1 MPEPNDEEE
10 KKKDEQKTTAEVMA
24 EMAAEYDAKIAE
36 LNAKIEQMKVD
47 HAKELKDILTGSA
60 DRKKAEEDE
69 KNAIEE
75 AAAMIAKNLG
85 GKIKE

>member
-1 MPEPNDEEE
+1 MDETKQTNDEEQ
-10 KKKDEQKTTAEVMA
+10 KQKTTAEVMA

-60 DRKKAEEDE
+60 DRKKAEEEE
-69 KNAIEE
+69 KNAIED

>member
-1 MPEPNDEEE
+1 METEPTQKNNEGQ
-10 KKKDEQKTTAEVMA
+10 EQKTTAEVMA

>member
-1 MPEPNDEEE
+1 MSESTSEEE
-10 KKKDEQKTTAEVMA
+10 KKDEQKTTAEVMA

-36 LNAKIEQMKVD
+36 LSAQIEKMKVD

>member
-1 MPEPNDEEE
+1 METEQKQENNEEQ
-10 KKKDEQKTTAEVMA
+10 KQKTTAEVMA

>member
-1 MPEPNDEEE
+1 METEQKQENNEEQ
-10 KKKDEQKTTAEVMA
+10 KQKTTAEVMA

-60 DRKKAEEDE
+60 DRKKAAEDE

>member
-1 MPEPNDEEE
+1 METEQKQENNEEQ
-10 KKKDEQKTTAEVMA
+10 KQKTTAEVMA

-36 LNAKIEQMKVD
+36 LSAQIERMKVD

>member
-1 MPEPNDEEE
+1 MEGTEQPNNEEQ
-10 KKKDEQKTTAEVMA
+10 KQKTTAEVMA

-36 LNAKIEQMKVD
+36 LSAQIEQMKVD

-75 AAAMIAKNLG
+75 AAATIAKNLG

>member
-1 MPEPNDEEE
+1 METETKQENNEEQ
-10 KKKDEQKTTAEVMA
+10 KQKTTAEVMA

-36 LNAKIEQMKVD
+36 LSAQIEQMKVD
-47 HAKELKDILTGSA
+47 HAKELKNILTGSA
-60 DRKKAEEDE
+60 DRKKAEEEE

>member
-1 MPEPNDEEE
+1 MDETEKKTDEEQ
-10 KKKDEQKTTAEVMA
+10 KQKTTAEVMA

-75 AAAMIAKNLG
+75 AASMIAKNLG

>member
-1 MPEPNDEEE
+1 METEQKQGNNKEQ
-10 KKKDEQKTTAEVMA
+10 KQKTTSEVMA

-36 LNAKIEQMKVD
+36 LSAQIEQMKVD
-47 HAKELKDILTGSA
+47 HAKELKEILTGSA
-60 DRKKAEEDE
+60 NRKKAEEDE

>member
-1 MPEPNDEEE
+1 METEPKQENNEEQ
-10 KKKDEQKTTAEVMA
+10 KQKTTAEVMA

>member
-1 MPEPNDEEE
+1 MPEPNNDEE
-10 KKKDEQKTTAEVMA
+10 KKDEQKTTAEVMA

-36 LNAKIEQMKVD
+36 LSAQIEQMKVD

>member
-1 MPEPNDEEE
+1 METEPTQQNNEG
-10 KKKDEQKTTAEVMA
+10 KEQKTTAEVMA

-36 LNAKIEQMKVD
+36 LSAQIEQMKVD

>member
-1 MPEPNDEEE
+1 METEPKQENNEE
-10 KKKDEQKTTAEVMA
+10 KKQKTTAEVMA

>member
-1 MPEPNDEEE
+1 METETKQENNEEQ
-10 KKKDEQKTTAEVMA
+10 KQKTTAEVMA

>member
-1 MPEPNDEEE
+1 MDETKQTNEEE
-10 KKKDEQKTTAEVMA
+10 QKQKTTAEVMA

-36 LNAKIEQMKVD
+36 LSAQIEQMKVD

>member
-1 MPEPNDEEE
+1 METEPKQENNEG
-10 KKKDEQKTTAEVMA
+10 KEQKTTAEVMA
-24 EMAAEYDAKIAE
+24 EMAAEYDAKIAG

>member
-1 MPEPNDEEE
+1 METEQKQTNDEEQ
-10 KKKDEQKTTAEVMA
+10 KQKTTAEVMA

-36 LNAKIEQMKVD
+36 LSAQIEQMKVD

>member
-1 MPEPNDEEE
+1 METEQKQENNEEQ
-10 KKKDEQKTTAEVMA
+10 KQKTTAEVMA

-36 LNAKIEQMKVD
+36 LSAKIEQMKID

-60 DRKKAEEDE
+60 DRKKAEEYE
-69 KNAIEE
+69 KNAIDD

>member
-1 MPEPNDEEE
+1 MDETKQTNDEEQ
-10 KKKDEQKTTAEVMA
+10 KQKTTAEVME

>member
-60 DRKKAEEDE
+60 DRKKAEQDE
-69 KNAIEE
+69 QDAIEE

>member
-1 MPEPNDEEE
+1 MDETKQTNDEEQ
-10 KKKDEQKTTAEVMA
+10 KQKTTAEVMA

-36 LNAKIEQMKVD
+36 LSAQIEQMKVD

-75 AAAMIAKNLG
+75 AAATIAKNLG

>member
-1 MPEPNDEEE
+1 MDETEKKTDEEQ
-10 KKKDEQKTTAEVMA
+10 KQKTTAEVMA